1 MHLREGYIIYWQICP
16 TSFLRGRSWLNVFPP
31 LTNKIR
37 SEKCRWLVLHVAPPL
52 FFLESY
58 FCGQEAV
65 PSSGCDGEMEMIV
78 RWPIGSVCGFA
89 HGLASLGPSSDWSI
103 R

>member
-1 MHLREGYIIYWQICP
+1 MVECVPTLDEQDPEREMPMVGFTCG
-16 TSFLRGRSWLNVFPP
+16 TPP
-31 LTNKIR
+31 F
-37 SEKCRWLVLHVAPPL
+37 
-52 FFLESY
+52 FFLESC

-89 HGLASLGPSSDWSI
+89 H
-103 R
+103 